1 MRAAL
6 FALRLVLSLPLLALA
21 NGFDWLGHLVAG
33 IGRTIYVE
41 INCHPHLGY
50 GVLSSD
56 LTRFPRW
63 HEDIHEAH
71 TAAAF
76 ILNEAVEREAASRR
90 EGVPTE

>member
-1 MRAAL
+1 MRAAV
-6 FALRLVLSLPLLALA
+6 FALRLLLSLPLFALT
-21 NGFDWLGHLVAG
+21 NGLDWLAHWIAG

-50 GVLSSD
+50 GVISSD

-63 HEDIHEAH
+63 HDIREAH